1 MGKLPKN
8 RKRTKTKLKKK
19 TTSKSKNRTSSK
31 KTSGAPEIEKTK
43 MEILED
49 QQQPSDTSEAPEFVY
64 KLIRK
69 VMKVDHIKSE
79 DKAIRN
85 AQRALKKA
93 ESSGNDN
100 EISEAKATLEEAFQE
115 KEEAKFWMNPKAAI
129 KKLNQTL
136 SEQIENSEDLDL
148 IEMTKE
154 FISEAEDAQR
164 YIDQGQEDTFYFR
177 LIQTRESLL
186 DVEKSN
192 YIINDSDSENEAMNL
207 LPPIEHQE
215 EASDDQNVSKLF
227 HEHHIAEQNEIDLT
241 DGQDSIDEGQ
251 KTPVAGS
258 KSTKSINVIQ
268 DKLNKALQILTPQ
281 EKIMKMKQQAKMNAQ
296 KRKKELE
303 KLENERKLKSSKSKD
318 AKKSKNSNDNRKEKK
333 VVKKAKPKKNR
344 YSELASDSESSN
356 TSSKSDN
363 ESNDEYDSTSDDEQS
378 QQSSHNDDM
387 SDDDSE
393 ENTSENEYDEE
404 SESEDDDMSESSQQK
419 NSSKKKSKK
428 LTSSSVSKKPKSRLK
443 SKDSVKSKMKQTTIS
458 IKRNHNVYY
467 SVKLCIEKGPIP
479 TKQLELALTTWYKQ
493 LLLMDS
499 SVIIYKFENE
509 TPQEAILDSKNL
521 PTDFSTM
528 KQFFNNVNVK
538 PNGGHT
544 WFQVWLGHDEPYDNI
559 LTNMK
564 HWSSS
569 SDTYMYRKRL
579 QHKYSSKDYWLL
591 WSTERMDT
599 EVLHNEVSGL
609 MKKYSKKEFAFSFNF
624 SFLRKEQQYDKKKD
638 NESNKWN
645 KALVI
650 EVKREDKDQIHYILG
665 KIFST
670 SNNEKILGTNLR
682 MIPMLNNDL
691 PSHTK
696 MKISHLIAKQ
706 EQFLSTLIIKPCL
719 FVSEIDYYN
728 VKLETTMREIIMNLE
743 TLRTFNSKGESM
755 KIFQNIDYSSWHAS
769 YVVTYPKHLSK
780 EAEDYIAQLP
790 AYLHYIYGDE
800 VLHMLSADG
809 MARAHSSK
817 WDPENLCATS
827 NLDLELDAVATESS
841 DKGWLPTLQMEVVE
855 FDTENIEWQAE
866 LHKRAT
872 DADSVSTFA
881 SKTKVIQQQNSENS
895 SVEDDESEDDQITPT
910 KKTQK
915 IKRNKKFQSNIIS
928 PQNDTRPPSLNDQQ
942 TRESTDHDGMNTSR
956 ITASDLGASL

>member
-1 MGKLPKN
+1 
-8 RKRTKTKLKKK
+8 
-19 TTSKSKNRTSSK
+19 
-31 KTSGAPEIEKTK
+31 
-43 MEILED
+43 
-49 QQQPSDTSEAPEFVY
+49 
-64 KLIRK
+64 
-69 VMKVDHIKSE
+69 
-79 DKAIRN
+79 
-85 AQRALKKA
+85 
-93 ESSGNDN
+93 
-100 EISEAKATLEEAFQE
+100 
-115 KEEAKFWMNPKAAI
+115 
-129 KKLNQTL
+129 
-136 SEQIENSEDLDL
+136 
-148 IEMTKE
+148 
-154 FISEAEDAQR
+154 
-164 YIDQGQEDTFYFR
+164 
-177 LIQTRESLL
+177 
-186 DVEKSN
+186 
-192 YIINDSDSENEAMNL
+192 
-207 LPPIEHQE
+207 
-215 EASDDQNVSKLF
+215 
-227 HEHHIAEQNEIDLT
+227 
-241 DGQDSIDEGQ
+241 
-251 KTPVAGS
+251 
-258 KSTKSINVIQ
+258 
-268 DKLNKALQILTPQ
+268 
-281 EKIMKMKQQAKMNAQ
+281 
-296 KRKKELE
+296 
-303 KLENERKLKSSKSKD
+303 
-318 AKKSKNSNDNRKEKK
+318 
-333 VVKKAKPKKNR
+333 
-344 YSELASDSESSN
+344 
-356 TSSKSDN
+356 
-363 ESNDEYDSTSDDEQS
+363 
-378 QQSSHNDDM
+378 
-387 SDDDSE
+387 
-393 ENTSENEYDEE
+393 
-404 SESEDDDMSESSQQK
+404 
-419 NSSKKKSKK
+419 
-428 LTSSSVSKKPKSRLK
+428 
-443 SKDSVKSKMKQTTIS
+443 
-458 IKRNHNVYY
+458 
-467 SVKLCIEKGPIP
+467 
-479 TKQLELALTTWYKQ
+479 
-493 LLLMDS
+493 MDS

-569 SDTYMYRKRL
+569 SNTYMYRKRL

-624 SFLRKEQQYDKKKD
+624 SFLRKEQQYEKKKD

-915 IKRNKKFQSNIIS
+915 TKRSKKFQSNIIS

-942 TRESTDHDGMNTSR
+942 TRESTDHDDMNTSR